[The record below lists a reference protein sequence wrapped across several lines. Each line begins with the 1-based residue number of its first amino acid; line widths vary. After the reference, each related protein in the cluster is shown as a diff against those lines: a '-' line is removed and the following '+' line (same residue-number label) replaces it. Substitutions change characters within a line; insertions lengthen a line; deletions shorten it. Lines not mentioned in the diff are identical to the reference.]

1 MTAFDPDQIRDIL
14 TEIGYSLSDQGKY
27 YRTKPLYRDSSSH
40 TVLSIDKSNGRWK
53 DFRAD
58 IGGSFEDL
66 IRLTLR
72 LKSHGEATKWLF
84 DKGINPSENSF
95 EKRLPQVQ
103 QIKIF
108 KNELLSKLIPEH
120 SYWNNRGISN
130 ETLSHFKGGV
140 TENGKMA
147 NRYVFPIFNKQEKIV
162 GFSGRDLK
170 PSNNENSKFFRPKWK
185 HIGDKSKWRYPLLNN
200 LQIIRK
206 QKSIIIVESIGDML
220 SLWENNIKNIIVS
233 FGVIISPD
241 MLSVLTRLDPDR
253 IFISFNDDSQNSGA
267 GNKAAYIARK
277 KMLDF
282 FDYDQITIKL
292 PKGHNDFNEMH
303 QQDPTALKNFFY
315 EEYQGTA

>member
-103 QIKIF
+103 QTKIF

-130 ETLSHFKGGV
+130 DTLSHFKGGV

-147 NRYVFPIFNKQEKIV
+147 N
-162 GFSGRDLK
+162 
-170 PSNNENSKFFRPKWK
+170 
-185 HIGDKSKWRYPLLNN
+185 
-200 LQIIRK
+200 
-206 QKSIIIVESIGDML
+206 M
-220 SLWENNIKNIIVS
+220 
-233 FGVIISPD
+233 
-241 MLSVLTRLDPDR
+241 
-253 IFISFNDDSQNSGA
+253 
-267 GNKAAYIARK
+267 
-277 KMLDF
+277 
-282 FDYDQITIKL
+282 
-292 PKGHNDFNEMH
+292 
-303 QQDPTALKNFFY
+303 TAMEHTL
-315 EEYQGTA
+315 